1 MSLFLLF
8 FFIEVFPKWI
18 SYLVENWLRYSRL
31 KAKLKIRKSTVALRT
46 YVDWLYWYTNE
57 ACEACPFPHPREL
70 ILVHRSAIQ
79 GQVVDEEETCPFVIA
94 TSLPTSPQHLTS
106 RLPTA
111 QLKCTAKETHDTPTN
126 LSLIIAGASLASF
139 VYNCIR
145 LGFVQIPWLN
155 VVMRWHVCAAS

>member
-1 MSLFLLF
+1 MN
-8 FFIEVFPKWI
+8 FIFGRKLTEIFKVKGK
-18 SYLVENWLRYSRL
+18 VKNQKKYSCFADICR
-31 KAKLKIRKSTVALRT
+31 
-46 YVDWLYWYTNE
+46 LYWYTNE
-57 ACEACPFPHPREL
+57 ACEACPLPHPREL